1 GFTSRY
7 DHWRFAAGKALPE
20 TDQILKSLFDMRL
33 PLTFTPADCVLIA
46 KILHA
51 EIQSINQAG
60 PDADGTLLSVD

>member
-1 GFTSRY
+1 
-7 DHWRFAAGKALPE
+7 LPE